1 MRTPFIILASAFAL
15 ASCIGGEPVSRV
27 ENAPSKSAQEK
38 TVLVMGDSLS
48 AGYQLPPESS
58 YPYQLEG
65 LLRGS
70 GYAYRVSNAGVS
82 GDTSSALLARTDW
95 LLSGPLPDL
104 AIVCI
109 GANDGL
115 QGLPVEQMD
124 KNIRDILAK
133 LEAKNVP
140 TVFVGMKIPRNL
152 GPTYVSAFDATFSK
166 IAADTGVPFHPFLL
180 EGVARDPSL
189 NLPDGIHPNEK
200 GYAIIAKNLFDFLV
214 REKIVTK

>member
-1 MRTPFIILASAFAL
+1 MRSAFLILIPAFVL
-15 ASCIGGEPVSRV
+15 ASCFADEPVSRV
-27 ENAPSKSAQEK
+27 EPSARKPVAEK

-58 YPYQLEG
+58 YPFQLEG
-65 LLRGS
+65 LFKS
-70 GYAYRVSNAGVS
+70 AGYPYRVSNAGVS
-82 GDTSSALLARTDW
+82 GDTSSALLSRTDW

-124 KNIRDILAK
+124 KNIRAILAK
-133 LEAKNVP
+133 LKDKGVP
-140 TVFVGMKIPRNL
+140 TVFVGMKVPRNL
-152 GPTYVSAFDATFSK
+152 GPAYVSEFDATFPK
-166 IAADTGVPFHPFLL
+166 IAADTGVAFHPFLL

-200 GYAIIAKNLFDFLV
+200 GYSVVAKNLFDFLV